1 MDSEQTNSTLIV
13 GKYSYALEPPLT
25 WSSCRTNCGHCG
37 SWTRSGIRASRRAM
51 YGSVVAAMEAA
62 LVAEAA
68 EFEGSTDTDE
78 GTDTEVSASEAAAGS
93 FEEESGAETV
103 VVTDGPG

>member
-1 MDSEQTNSTLIV
+1 MDSEQTKSTLIV
-13 GKYSYALEPPLT
+13 GKYSYALAPPLT

-37 SWTRSGIRASRRAM
+37 SSTSSGIRASKRAM
-51 YGSVVAAMEAA
+51 YGSVDAAMGAA

-68 EFEGSTDTDE
+68 GFDASADTDE
-78 GTDTEVSASEAAAGS
+78 GTAAVVSASEAAAGS